1 MTKRANI
8 LIVFVLL
15 FLVACK
21 DTGSPQY
28 IAQRFL
34 YSVRSMDFEVA
45 KSLSTK
51 NTWSFLNIMKSFT
64 DSIPP
69 EVKESYAKDL
79 KITITSVVEESDS
92 TVIVSYEATP
102 KVLPFNKFRMQKSVD
117 INGRDRWKVDIS
129 TIDLVD
135 ADSLIIEEENKAVF
149 DEGIEFE
156 NARGAD
162 SLSSK

>member
-1 MTKRANI
+1 
-8 LIVFVLL
+8 
-15 FLVACK
+15 
-21 DTGSPQY
+21 
-28 IAQRFL
+28 
-34 YSVRSMDFEVA
+34 
-45 KSLSTK
+45 
-51 NTWSFLNIMKSFT
+51 
-64 DSIPP
+64 
-69 EVKESYAKDL
+69 
-79 KITITSVVEESDS
+79 
-92 TVIVSYEATP
+92 
-102 KVLPFNKFRMQKSVD
+102 MQKSVD